1 MKKDYARPIQKIGG
15 GKFIAV
21 ILMTGLLF
29 ILVTIAFLLEWK
41 AMILDSSRTFSPIW
55 NMITVIAPF
64 YFAAIVGW
72 AGIEVWNNKQ
82 MAAEMLKE

>member
-1 MKKDYARPIQKIGG
+1 
-15 GKFIAV
+15 
-21 ILMTGLLF
+21 
-29 ILVTIAFLLEWK
+29 
-41 AMILDSSRTFSPIW
+41 MILDSSRTFSPIW